1 MFPYAIIN
9 ASRLLG
15 NKKTHTPKPPL
26 IDTLPNYIQMPTEQF
41 YGLLVAKSE
50 RVGLFEMCT
59 MIDNW
64 QNFDNLT
71 VNQKVRFVKETIEP
85 DYYSISN
92 RIKRLFKNK

>member
-1 MFPYAIIN
+1 MII

-15 NKKTHTPKPPL
+15 NKKENTLKPPL
-26 IDTLPNYIQMPTEQF
+26 IDTLPNFIQMPTVQF